1 MVFRGDELI
10 STSLPEQGTQNVINI
25 QSQLH
30 NISSFDHEKTD
41 TEMFPPI
48 LKFLIMFNTLLI
60 WTYVDYWRCWS
71 IM

>member
-30 NISSFDHEKTD
+30 NISSSDHEKTD
-41 TEMFPPI
+41 T
-48 LKFLIMFNTLLI
+48 
-60 WTYVDYWRCWS
+60 
-71 IM
+71 